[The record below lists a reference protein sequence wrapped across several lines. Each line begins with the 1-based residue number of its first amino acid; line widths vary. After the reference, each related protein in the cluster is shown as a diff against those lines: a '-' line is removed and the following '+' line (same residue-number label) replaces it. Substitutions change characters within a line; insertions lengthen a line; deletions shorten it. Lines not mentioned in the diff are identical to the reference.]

1 QQQVESDANAA
12 EPQPQATRD
21 VEPAPNTQ
29 PDAPAADNPAPAD
42 AAKPS
47 PAEDAAAENTAAKDT
62 AAKDTAAKDTAG
74 YRIMGNSMSMIFSP
88 DGRRLAVMNG
98 NPTRTLYRDG
108 RSIANGWK
116 PIVDVIDSETE
127 QVVTSLDLS
136 DLPSDDDRPADQG
149 PTFVEA
155 TAIAFSPDA
164 NLLAVGTSVGHL
176 RLYNAATGE
185 LVKSL
190 DDEAGRTAIENIPE
204 VWHRQ
209 PRVMGR
215 VKAVAFSPDGRRI
228 AVCGES
234 FTDWSRSL
242 DRIDRG
248 GISQTAPGRLKVFE
262 LDSGKLV
269 FNPPAHDDQVM
280 DVAYSPDGKY
290 LASAGRWMDSLE
302 TGQHGNG
309 LILFD
314 AKTGERRARLDLQ
327 LRGWMYDVEFS
338 PDSQRLLIGAQ
349 DFDSGGG
356 NGTGVV
362 AMIASETAAVL
373 WKRTVTRSAMK
384 VAFYSQESAAIVLQN
399 RESLA
404 FLADESGRTEMVLRP
419 PITELQKKE
428 KQPRCESFAM
438 SPLGHLLA
446 FGVVEKGRGRLH
458 YLRIGKL
465 ERKQDVD
472 DNSPNPP
479 AGEPGDPQAAGSQSE
494 APTANIRS
502 TDALAPQN
510 VAEHLPNSLRRHYGN
525 GLLAMFDNDGQA
537 VSATASGDVVT
548 DELLEDLADLPR
560 LRELHLEVSKHLTEA
575 GLRQLGRMR
584 SLEKLSLYNI
594 NTEGAAL
601 GDQAIRGIIG
611 LDSLRELSID
621 ECGTT
626 DAGAKL
632 LEQFPQLTS
641 LSLRQEAKLTDEA
654 LRSIGKLTRLESLAL
669 DSYVA
674 TERFGRM
681 QFSAE
686 GVRHLGG
693 LTNLRA
699 LHLVGHEVPADMM
712 HFPNLTTIALGH
724 PMVGDDVA
732 KKLSEHRSLT
742 AVELTY
748 CGITDRGLGD
758 LASLPNLQRLDIS
771 SQRLTDAA
779 LEPFREHP
787 QLTHLSLRAG
797 GVTDRT
803 LQHIAKIETLRR
815 LDLNG
820 SGQPGFSPGRNFTS
834 HGLASLSQLPYLK
847 TLWLT
852 NFQLDGEYGSLTQ
865 FKQLRELTMMMCDI
879 TQSEL
884 ESLGA
889 ALPNTQI
896 THTTGG

>member
-1 QQQVESDANAA
+1 
-12 EPQPQATRD
+12 
-21 VEPAPNTQ
+21 
-29 PDAPAADNPAPAD
+29 
-42 AAKPS
+42 
-47 PAEDAAAENTAAKDT
+47 
-62 AAKDTAAKDTAG
+62 
-74 YRIMGNSMSMIFSP
+74 
-88 DGRRLAVMNG
+88 
-98 NPTRTLYRDG
+98 
-108 RSIANGWK
+108 
-116 PIVDVIDSETE
+116 
-127 QVVTSLDLS
+127 
-136 DLPSDDDRPADQG
+136 
-149 PTFVEA
+149 
-155 TAIAFSPDA
+155 
-164 NLLAVGTSVGHL
+164 
-176 RLYNAATGE
+176 
-185 LVKSL
+185 
-190 DDEAGRTAIENIPE
+190 
-204 VWHRQ
+204 
-209 PRVMGR
+209 
-215 VKAVAFSPDGRRI
+215 
-228 AVCGES
+228 
-234 FTDWSRSL
+234 
-242 DRIDRG
+242 
-248 GISQTAPGRLKVFE
+248 SQTAPGRLKVFE
-262 LDSGKLV
+262 LDSGKLL

-384 VAFYSQESAAIVLQN
+384 VAFYSQESAVIVLTN

-438 SPLGHLLA
+438 SPPGHLLT

-465 ERKQDVD
+465 KRKQDVD

-510 VAEHLPNSLRRHYGN
+510 VAEHLPDSLRRHYGN

-611 LDSLRELSID
+611 LDSLRELSIG

-686 GVRHLGG
+686 GVRHLDG
-693 LTNLRA
+693 LTNLR
-699 LHLVGHEVPADMM
+699 
-712 HFPNLTTIALGH
+712 T
-724 PMVGDDVA
+724 
-732 KKLSEHRSLT
+732 
-742 AVELTY
+742 
-748 CGITDRGLGD
+748 
-758 LASLPNLQRLDIS
+758 
-771 SQRLTDAA
+771 
-779 LEPFREHP
+779 
-787 QLTHLSLRAG
+787 
-797 GVTDRT
+797 
-803 LQHIAKIETLRR
+803 
-815 LDLNG
+815 
-820 SGQPGFSPGRNFTS
+820 
-834 HGLASLSQLPYLK
+834 
-847 TLWLT
+847 
-852 NFQLDGEYGSLTQ
+852 
-865 FKQLRELTMMMCDI
+865 
-879 TQSEL
+879 
-884 ESLGA
+884 
-889 ALPNTQI
+889 
-896 THTTGG
+896 